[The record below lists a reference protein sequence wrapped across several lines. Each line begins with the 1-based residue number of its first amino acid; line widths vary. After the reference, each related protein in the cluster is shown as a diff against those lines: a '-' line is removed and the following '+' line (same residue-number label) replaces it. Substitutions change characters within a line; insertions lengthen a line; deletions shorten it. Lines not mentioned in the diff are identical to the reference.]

1 MNHEKQALDAPVKLL
16 AHLSRRQANTLAQ
29 LVLNLMHLTRFPLAE
44 LGRQFQGV
52 TAKNRGGVA
61 EG

>member
-1 MNHEKQALDAPVKLL
+1 MNHEKQALDALVRLL

-29 LVLNLMHLTRFPLAE
+29 LVLNLMHLTRFPPAE

-52 TAKNRGGVA
+52 TAKNRSGVA